1 MPDINELSDREREI
15 LHLVATG
22 ASNKEI
28 ARDLYIS
35 SNTVKVHLRNIFAKI
50 GVASRTEAAM
60 YAVSAGLVEPITS
73 PDGEGMTVKPGD
85 GNLNTGTGA
94 LAERP
99 RKAGLTPSWTVLI
112 GILLVALVVV
122 ISLFIS
128 RQANPVSPGDEGNAV
143 QIVPRWRELSSLPV
157 PSQGSA
163 VAAFENSIF
172 SIGGK
177 SPQEVTGSVLRFNLE
192 TNSWNTMHPKPTAV
206 KDAQAAVLGGKIY
219 VPGGCG
225 NDSQP
230 TDLLEIYDPRKDT
243 WENGAPLPGP
253 LCGYALAPFEGKI
266 YIFGG
271 WDGENYLGTV
281 LVYDPDLDEWDAN
294 ASPMPTARAYAGAAV
309 AGGNIYVIGGTN
321 GEKTLEVNEVYQ
333 PDLEGGELN
342 PWNEAEPMPEGRA
355 QMGVSSL
362 ADIVYVFGGVSEDR
376 QPVPAIKYSPSLDSW
391 EALEEPRT
399 EDLSDLGLVHAE
411 TKLYLVGGNLD
422 GEPTDRV
429 LEYQAIY
436 TVVFPVVR

>member
-28 ARDLYIS
+28 ARDLFIS

-73 PDGEGMTVKPGD
+73 PDGEGMTVKPAD
-85 GNLNTGTGA
+85 GNPGTSV
-94 LAERP
+94 LAERSRRP
-99 RKAGLTPSWTVLI
+99 GFAPSWTVVLGVLLI
-112 GILLVALVVV
+112 ALLVV
-122 ISLFIS
+122 ITLFIW

-143 QIVPRWRELSSLPV
+143 PIVPRWQELSPLPV

-163 VAAFENSIF
+163 VTAFENSIY

-177 SPQEVTGSVLRFNLE
+177 SPQEVTASVLRFNLE
-192 TNSWNTMHPKPTAV
+192 SNSWKSMHPKPTAV
-206 KDAQAAVLGGKIY
+206 QDAQAAVLGGKIY
-219 VPGGCG
+219 IPGGCG
-225 NDSQP
+225 DADKP
-230 TDLLEIYDPRKDT
+230 TDVLEIYDPRNDS
-243 WENGAPLPGP
+243 WENGAPLPSP

-266 YIFGG
+266 YVFGG

-281 LVYDPDLDEWDAN
+281 LIYDPDMDKWNTN
-294 ASPMPTARAYAGAAV
+294 ATAMPTARAYAGAAV

-321 GEKTLEVNEVYQ
+321 GEKMLGVSEVYQ
-333 PDLEGGELN
+333 PDLESGESN
-342 PWNEAEPMPEGRA
+342 PWNEVEPMPEGRA
-355 QMGVSSL
+355 RMGVSSL

-376 QPVPAIKYSPSLDSW
+376 EPLPAIKYSPSLDSW

-399 EDLSDLGLVHAE
+399 EDLADLGLVHAE